1 MLGTLN
7 FLSATSFASDAFN
20 ADTKLAYVLF
30 VTATAESALGGGV
43 EITPGSGLG
52 KVVLLLVFG
61 GIYPGSGL
69 EKVVAI
75 MYL

>member
-30 VTATAESALGGGV
+30 VAATAESALAGGV
-43 EITPGSGLG
+43 EITPGSPLVN
-52 KVVLLLVFG
+52 VVPGLVFG
-61 GIYPGSGL
+61 GIYPG
-69 EKVVAI
+69 
-75 MYL
+75 